1 MNKLKIKLS
10 ILFLFFSS
18 FIFAQSDT
26 LKILTSAECV
36 PCKKKIEKELS
47 FEKGVKKV
55 TVDLDTKIATV
66 VYLKEKTNADIIR
79 IAISK
84 IGYDADAVPADK
96 KAYDRL
102 PDCCKKDGMK

>member
-18 FIFAQSDT
+18 FILAQSDT
-26 LKILTSAECV
+26 LKILTSAECG
-36 PCKKKIEKELS
+36 PCKKKIEKELA
-47 FEKGVKKV
+47 FEKGVRKV
-55 TVDLDTKIATV
+55 TVDLDTKMATV
-66 VYLKEKTNADIIR
+66 IYLKEKTNPEKIR

-84 IGYDADAVPADK
+84 IGYDADSIPADK